1 MRDPTAEESFRRSIE
16 GGRADD
22 DDDKD
27 DDDEIDTSKEDVSSN
42 ETKTCDNEGRGI
54 STSIILLLLL
64 FDDDDDNDDDET
76 GNRVASKPPHRIKPE
91 AITRLASSSVFTDT
105 LMGLNSLNDD
115 DITPGK
121 EEEEEEEEEGENLFN
136 KSRIE
141 SSSQLTDH
149 MEMHNDAELELLLL
163 LL

>member
-1 MRDPTAEESFRRSIE
+1 M
-16 GGRADD
+16 
-22 DDDKD
+22 
-27 DDDEIDTSKEDVSSN
+27 
-42 ETKTCDNEGRGI
+42 
-54 STSIILLLLL
+54 
-64 FDDDDDNDDDET
+64 
-76 GNRVASKPPHRIKPE
+76 ASKPPHRIKPE

-115 DITPGK
+115 GITPGK
-121 EEEEEEEEEGENLFN
+121 EEEEEEEGENLFN